1 MGQDFQPPP
10 TTIIARIQ
18 GNSTE
23 YCTYGSE
30 SSFPGVFHDVNVF
43 TTSPNSMKALL
54 LGANLVIL
62 SQPCLVFADSPA
74 STGVIQLF
82 SDAECTQPSGNNDTL
97 AVNSC
102 LEANQ
107 TSAISASAFP
117 SCDNNVQAIL
127 YISDL
132 TECQKP
138 TIWPS
143 VSSSTIGQC
152 LTFDTGVG
160 IGSAAFVCVDT
171 TSTLT
176 PTSSSTST
184 AKATKSSQTSTVDS
198 SLNTEA
204 PQNSGQ
210 SSNSGGGISQSDKI
224 NIAIGLSIGLAAL
237 VVAIAAAWYARLGTL
252 YQLRPQRVRWPMN
265 SALDPPP
272 TYQEFELRRDSFD

>member
-1 MGQDFQPPP
+1 
-10 TTIIARIQ
+10 
-18 GNSTE
+18 
-23 YCTYGSE
+23 
-30 SSFPGVFHDVNVF
+30 
-43 TTSPNSMKALL
+43 MKALL

-74 STGVIQLF
+74 STGIIQLF
-82 SDAECTQPSGNNDTL
+82 SDAECTRPSGNNETL

-107 TSAISASAFP
+107 ASAISASAFP

-127 YISDL
+127 YISDQIDC
-132 TECQKP
+132 EKP

-143 VSSSTIGQC
+143 VSSSTIDQC

-176 PTSSSTST
+176 PTSTST
-184 AKATKSSQTSTVDS
+184 AEATKSSQTTAEGSF
-198 SLNTEA
+198 NTESA
-204 PQNSGQ
+204 QNSGQ
-210 SSNSGGGISQSDKI
+210 SSNSGGGISKSDKI

-237 VVAIAAAWYARLGTL
+237 IVAIAAAWYARLGTL
-252 YQLRPQRVRWPMN
+252 YQLRPQRVHWPLHP
-265 SALDPPP
+265 AHDPPP
-272 TYQEFELRRDSFD
+272 RYQEFELRRDNF